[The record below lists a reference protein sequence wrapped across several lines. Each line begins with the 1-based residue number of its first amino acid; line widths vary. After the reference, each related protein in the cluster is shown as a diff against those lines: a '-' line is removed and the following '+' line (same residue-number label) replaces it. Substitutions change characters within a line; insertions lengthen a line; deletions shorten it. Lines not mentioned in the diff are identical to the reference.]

1 VPYSILASQSE
12 IICINDLLK
21 EVSGQSFGGS
31 GFARGMKTWHQALK
45 TYVSKLEKIE
55 KLLNSGEELTHDQLR
70 QIKEIAINY
79 PENFAEETSETLEEK
94 FILTNL
100 SNLMT
105 SVVKSSF
112 NQTQLK
118 DIILAMKKEEGGGKK

>member
-1 VPYSILASQSE
+1 
-12 IICINDLLK
+12 
-21 EVSGQSFGGS
+21 
-31 GFARGMKTWHQALK
+31 MKTWHQALK